1 MSFVEKL
8 RAIVG
13 DKGLVLDA
21 QEMRPYLTDWRENY
35 LGAALAIVRPATT
48 DEVSE
53 VVRLCAAEK
62 VAICPQGGNTGMSGG
77 ATPQEVGLEIV
88 LSLTRMNRILDIDKV
103 GYSMTVEAGVILKT
117 IQETAADHDRLFP
130 LSLGAEGSCTIG
142 GNLSTNAGGVQ
153 VLHYGNARNL
163 VMGLEVVLPNGD
175 IWNGMRALKKDNTGY
190 DLRDLYLGAEGTL
203 GIITKAIL
211 KLWPKP
217 KDVATAWTAVA
228 SPAAAVELLS
238 GAYAASEDNVTSCE
252 LMGRQGIELVLKNI
266 HGATDPLADKH
277 DWYVL
282 LEWSSSR
289 PPRHGANQ
297 TGLREKMEAYLGEAM
312 EKGLVLDAVI
322 AQNEAQARSL
332 LGPARKPLRVPEARR
347 SVDQARHLG
356 VGQQAAGVR
365 DRRPRRHE
373 QGAAGLPSRP
383 VRPCRRRQPP
393 FQLPVAAGLEQ
404 AAVHALR
411 RSDQRCDLRS
421 RDELRRLDLGRARH
435 RPHQGRRAR
444 ALSQPDRARRHA
456 HAQARPRPAQHHE
469 PRQGHPALGA
479 GGAEDHRPSCVRLGY
494 GRRSSSRR
502 STIS

>member
-13 DKGLVLDA
+13 DKGLVLDK
-21 QEMRPYLTDWRENY
+21 QGMNPYLTDWRENY

-48 DEVSE
+48 EEVSE
-53 VVRLCAAEK
+53 VVKLCAAEK

-77 ATPQEVGLEIV
+77 ATPQEEGLEIV

-117 IQETAADHDRLFP
+117 IQETAADNDRLFP

-217 KDVATAWTAVA
+217 KDVATSWNAVA

-266 HGATDPLADKH
+266 HGATDPLEDKH

-289 PPRHGANQ
+289 PPRAGANQ
-297 TGLREKMEAYLGEAM
+297 LGSDPNQSGLREKMEAYLGEAM

-322 AQNEAQARSL
+322 AQNEAQARTFWGLRENHSESQKRE
-332 LGPARKPLRVPEARR
+332 GPSIKHDI
-347 SVDQARHLG
+347 SVSVSKLPDF
-356 VGQQAAGVR
+356 VT
-365 DRRPRRHE
+365 E
-373 QGAAGLPSRP
+373 GLAIMNKVLPGCRP
-383 VRPCRRRQPP
+383 VPFGHVGDGNLHFNCVSPP
-393 FQLPVAAGLEQ
+393 GWSKPQFMH
-404 AAVHALR
+404 HAEAI
-411 RSDQRCDLRS
+411 SDAIYDLVTSYGGSISAEHGIGRIKV
-421 RDELRRLDLGRARH
+421 DELAHYRSQIELDVMRSLK
-435 RPHQGRRAR
+435 R
-444 ALSQPDRARRHA
+444 ALDPHNIMNPGKVIR
-456 HAQARPRPAQHHE
+456 
-469 PRQGHPALGA
+469 
-479 GGAEDHRPSCVRLGY
+479 V
-494 GRRSSSRR
+494 
-502 STIS
+502 